1 METNVHRPLLES
13 QLFRKLSNS
22 DAAFLESEFSLEED
36 VDKFNFWNC
45 IRHFETT
52 GNLKKGCN
60 PSFTV
65 LTPKKL
71 DPIGFSNFRPI
82 SLIGCVYKVISKL
95 LALRKLL
102 TLLLALT
109 NRPSGRQILDGCLI
123 ANEIIR
129 RAKLEDQRLLL
140 FKVDFEKS
148 FDSVNWNFLLDIM
161 RQMGFGLKWINW
173 IASCLSSA
181 TISILINGSPS
192 NEFSMERGLRQGD
205 PLSPF
210 LFLIVAEA
218 LQVTILNACD
228 KGIFKGVCLANSGN
242 NISLLQFADDALFFR
257 EWSSLNASNLI
268 NIVRCFK
275 LGSWLKV
282 NLDKSRIFGVG
293 VPVNEVISVA
303 SSLGCAHGALPFT
316 YLGLPVGSQ
325 MRLSGGWQGIID
337 RDGSV
342 LKDKFPRLYALEMN
356 KDCKAKERGQVVNK
370 TWIGEWVWRIPPRVR
385 AQDDLV
391 VLSSLLNATVFSN
404 NRCDK
409 WYWSYDTSGC
419 FK

>member
-22 DAAFLESEFSLEED
+22 DATFLEYGFSLEEVRAAVWD
-36 VDKFNFWNC
+36 
-45 IRHFETT
+45 
-52 GNLKKGCN
+52 L
-60 PSFTV
+60 
-65 LTPKKL
+65 
-71 DPIGFSNFRPI
+71 
-82 SLIGCVYKVISKL
+82 ISKL
-95 LALRKLL
+95 LASR
-102 TLLLALT
+102 LAKVIDSIIGP
-109 NRPSGRQILDGCLI
+109 NQSAYIKGRQILDGCLV

-140 FKVDFEKS
+140 FKVDFEKA

-161 RQMGFGLKWINW
+161 RQMSFLWNMALGKE
-173 IASCLSSA
+173 
-181 TISILINGSPS
+181 T
-192 NEFSMERGLRQGD
+192 

-228 KGIFKGVCLANSGN
+228 KGIFKG
-242 NISLLQFADDALFFR
+242 
-257 EWSSLNASNLI
+257 
-268 NIVRCFK
+268 
-275 LGSWLKV
+275 LKV

-316 YLGLPVGSQ
+316 YLGVLVGGQ

-337 RDGSV
+337 RFRD
-342 LKDKFPRLYALEMN
+342 RLSSW
-356 KDCKAKERGQVVNK
+356 KAKSLGERSSGQQDLD
-370 TWIGEWVWRIPPRVR
+370 WRVGLAYSSYGR

-391 VLSSLLNATVFSN
+391 ALSSLLNAAVFSN
-404 NRCDK
+404 NGCNK
-409 WYWSYDTSGC
+409 WYWSYDASGC
-419 FK
+419 FKASLYRLATRPNLIAQGVALPSSNFPLCDSEVEDIRHILVKCPNIEHGEGRIGVFTERSCLGLRCLRLWAKRLTMLGCIIPHSIRADNCPPMYQGRKLQLE